1 MGGIENSIEPK
12 LDVLDPSPHVFFP
25 LTFFMV
31 NDSCKMIPNI
41 FQTMHYIKF
50 HFVSQT
56 YNFCNTNKKGK
67 NVITKKNNHGTTS
80 MNMHILFEHL
90 GV

>member
-1 MGGIENSIEPK
+1 MRGIENSIEPK
-12 LDVLDPSPHVFFP
+12 LEVLDPSPHVFFP

-31 NDSCKMIPNI
+31 NDSCKMIPDI
-41 FQTMHYIKF
+41 VQTMHCVKF

-56 YNFCNTNKKGK
+56 YSFCNTNKKRK
-67 NVITKKNNHGTTS
+67 NVITKNKQTWTTS